1 MVKSGGLLL
10 YCRNCYREKGAN
22 GFCINPGCSDGAAA
36 IRIAL
41 EVKASQKAGDERG
54 PVRPA

>member
-1 MVKSGGLLL
+1 LL
-10 YCRNCYREKGAN
+10 YCRNCYREKGTN